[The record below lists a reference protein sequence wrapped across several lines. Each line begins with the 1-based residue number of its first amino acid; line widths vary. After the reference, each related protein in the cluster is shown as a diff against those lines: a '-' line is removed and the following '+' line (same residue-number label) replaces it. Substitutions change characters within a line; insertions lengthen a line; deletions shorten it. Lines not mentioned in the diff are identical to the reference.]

1 MHSSISQLV
10 LSNLA
15 MQDFFSQVKD
25 AGYEAVELSLQPK
38 SISFNYNTTDAD
50 LKAFKALSDEKGL
63 PIESITIANSK
74 GNLVLAPA

>member
-10 LSNLA
+10 LSNLS

-38 SISFNYNTTDAD
+38 SPSFNYNTTDAD
-50 LKAFKALSDEKGL
+50 LKAF
-63 PIESITIANSK
+63 
-74 GNLVLAPA
+74 